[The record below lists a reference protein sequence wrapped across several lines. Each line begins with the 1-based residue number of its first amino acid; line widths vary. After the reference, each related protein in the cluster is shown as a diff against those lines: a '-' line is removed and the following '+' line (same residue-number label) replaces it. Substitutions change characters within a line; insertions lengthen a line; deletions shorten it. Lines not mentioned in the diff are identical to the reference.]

1 MFSGYVTQPIL
12 RLAQIW
18 QDLQHTKIALK
29 RIGTILDSPSEPGN
43 SGLVSSAQSA
53 GRIAFKQVRFRYSPD
68 TPEILQNLNISI
80 KSGEFV
86 GITGPSGSGKST
98 LTKLLQRLYTPQ
110 SGQILVDGQ
119 DLAITDPTALRRRMS
134 VVLQESILFSGTI
147 QENICQC
154 RPNADMEEVEKV
166 ARLAGAHDF
175 IMGLAQGYETQ
186 VGEKGGMLSG
196 GQRQRI
202 ALARALMADPQILIL
217 DEATSALDYES
228 EAAIMRQLP
237 EITRNR
243 TVICIAHRLNT
254 LRGCDRILLLKEGVV
269 HEEGTHSELV
279 EQSGHYARLWA
290 LQTT

>member
-1 MFSGYVTQPIL
+1 VGKILQKRVEREYEESANATSFLTEVITGLETIKTTTTEKQFNRQWQQYLANFVRSAFNTKQVGNLAGQGINLIYKITSALLLWYGVQLALEGKLSPGELVAFNMFSGYVTQPIL

-154 RPNADMEEVEKV
+154 RPNADMEEVKKV

-175 IMGLAQGYETQ
+175 IMDLAQG
-186 VGEKGGMLSG
+186 V
-196 GQRQRI
+196 
-202 ALARALMADPQILIL
+202 
-217 DEATSALDYES
+217 
-228 EAAIMRQLP
+228 
-237 EITRNR
+237 
-243 TVICIAHRLNT
+243 
-254 LRGCDRILLLKEGVV
+254 
-269 HEEGTHSELV
+269 
-279 EQSGHYARLWA
+279 
-290 LQTT
+290 